1 MKKTVS
7 KISYFLLIISILS
20 CQTTDKKTTV
30 ETEKINPKYA
40 KGFTMERGEG
50 FWKVEILKPWTGAE
64 KTFSYL
70 ILDENSDQ
78 PKDDFDAIIQLP
90 ISKVILT
97 STTQIPHLDMLGETD
112 KLVAFPNLNL
122 ISSTTTRAR
131 IKEGKITD
139 LGSGPAANPEMIID
153 ANPDWIMISTL
164 GDDLRYLEL
173 LKAAGIPAVI
183 NGEYVEQ
190 HPLGR
195 AEWIKL
201 TGILLGKYEEAKAE
215 FEKVE
220 SSYLEAESL
229 PTTLSET
236 YKPTVLSGVMYQDIW
251 YAPGSESWGAKI
263 LENAGGKYI
272 FEDQKGT
279 GSVQLNYEFVL
290 DRALESDFWIGSA
303 DFQDLETM
311 GESEPRYKAFEAWK
325 NGKVYS
331 YTQKRGETGGLEY
344 FELGYMRPD
353 LILKDLIKIL
363 HPDLLPDY
371 ELYFYEQLHEKK

>member
-1 MKKTVS
+1 MKKTGLLF
-7 KISYFLLIISILS
+7 SYSLLIISIFS
-20 CQTTDKKTTV
+20 CKKTEKKTDFA
-30 ETEKINPKYA
+30 TEVIQPKYA
-40 KGFTMERGEG
+40 NGFTLERGEG
-50 FWKVEILKPWTGAE
+50 FWKVEVLKPWTGAE

-70 ILDENSDQ
+70 VLDENSSQ
-78 PKDDFDAIIQLP
+78 PEGDFDAVIQLP
-90 ISKVILT
+90 VSKVILT
-97 STTQIPHLDMLGETD
+97 STTQIPHLDMLGDTD

-122 ISSTTTRAR
+122 ISSKATRTR
-131 IKEGKITD
+131 IDLGKITD
-139 LGSGPAANPEMIID
+139 LGSGPSANPEMVID
-153 ANPDWIMISTL
+153 TNPDWIMISTL

-173 LKAAGIPAVI
+173 LKAANVPAVI

-201 TGILLGKYEEAKAE
+201 TGVLLGNYEQAKAE

-220 SSYLEAESL
+220 NSYLEAEKLTS
-229 PTTLSET
+229 TLLVEA
-236 YKPTVLSGVMYQDIW
+236 KPTVLSGVMYQDIW

-263 LENAGGKYI
+263 LENAGGEYI
-272 FEDQKGT
+272 FSDQKGT
-279 GSVQLNYEFVL
+279 GSIQLNYEFVL

-303 DFQDLETM
+303 DFKDLETM
-311 GESEPRYKAFEAWK
+311 GSSEPRYKAFDAWK

-363 HPDLLPDY
+363 HPELLPDY